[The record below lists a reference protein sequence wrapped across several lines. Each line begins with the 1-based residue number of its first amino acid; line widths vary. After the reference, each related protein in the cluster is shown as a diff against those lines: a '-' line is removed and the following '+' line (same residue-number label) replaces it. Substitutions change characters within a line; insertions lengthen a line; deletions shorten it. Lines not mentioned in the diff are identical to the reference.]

1 MSEEDQ
7 IKETTQEKEYLK
19 ETIEIMQQQIQQS
32 EETIRRLYKE
42 FDPKS
47 EDPYVIEHLT
57 GMYAKKS
64 RDLARSLDTPY
75 FARID
80 FRLRIQSISWHYSIF

>member
-1 MSEEDQ
+1 MNKEDQ
-7 IKETTQEKEYLK
+7 IKETTQEKKHLK
-19 ETIEIMQQQIQQS
+19 ETIEIMQQQIQES
-32 EETIRRLYKE
+32 EETITRLYKE

-57 GMYAKKS
+57 GLYAKKS
-64 RDLARSLDTPY
+64 RDLARSLNAPY

-80 FRLRIQSISWHYSIF
+80 FREEGKG

>member
-32 EETIRRLYKE
+32 EETIRRLYCEGK
-42 FDPKS
+42 
-47 EDPYVIEHLT
+47 
-57 GMYAKKS
+57 
-64 RDLARSLDTPY
+64 
-75 FARID
+75 
-80 FRLRIQSISWHYSIF
+80 